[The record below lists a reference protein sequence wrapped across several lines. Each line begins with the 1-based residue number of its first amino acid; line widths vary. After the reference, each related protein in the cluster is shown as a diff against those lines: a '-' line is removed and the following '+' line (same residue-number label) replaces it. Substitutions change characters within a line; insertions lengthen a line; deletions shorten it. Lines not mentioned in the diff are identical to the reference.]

1 MRLAGGAQP
10 IPALHASAHHD
21 ASPPSPQVAGGALP
35 AGELPRDALPALY
48 SLGLVRYDVPVA
60 ACDRIAVP
68 PLTGFVMNRVGHDYL
83 EKMLYEIF
91 VSNDEAMTVGEVAS
105 LLGQPLHASAHH
117 DASPPSPQ
125 VASLLGQPL
134 PRILRAVSI
143 ACLLGFAVKLTAPPL
158 SSPPPPRPSVTTAAS
173 SPVGSEHGAEP
184 KPLAEPAWHA
194 SWHHLAEGGGACKSR
209 AESRTESRAQIAEGG
224 GATPAPAAGDGAAAG
239 APRTAPAAQA
249 DEGTRTASE
258 SAPPLQR
265 IGLLV
270 DSKLAA
276 CLMMSN
282 LADGLK
288 QHAVTLYEVGKSP
301 TPLMASDGL

>member
-1 MRLAGGAQP
+1 
-10 IPALHASAHHD
+10 
-21 ASPPSPQVAGGALP
+21 
-35 AGELPRDALPALY
+35 
-48 SLGLVRYDVPVA
+48 
-60 ACDRIAVP
+60 
-68 PLTGFVMNRVGHDYL
+68 
-83 EKMLYEIF
+83 

-105 LLGQPLHASAHH
+105 LLGHSLHASAHH
-117 DASPPSPQ
+117 DAIPPFPQ

-158 SSPPPPRPSVTTAAS
+158 SSPPPPRPTAATTASTPA
-173 SPVGSEHGAEP
+173 GSENGAEP

-209 AESRTESRAQIAEGG
+209 ADIAEGG
-224 GATPAPAAGDGAAAG
+224 GATPDPAAAGDGAAAG
-239 APRTAPAAQA
+239 APRTAPEAPA

-258 SAPPLQR
+258 AAPPLQR

-288 QHAVTLYEVGKSP
+288 QHAVTLYEVGKIP
-301 TPLMASDGL
+301 NASDCL

>member
-1 MRLAGGAQP
+1 MRLAGGALP
-10 IPALHASAHHD
+10 VPALHASAHHD

-68 PLTGFVMNRVGHDYL
+68 PLKGFVMNRVGHDYL
-83 EKMLYEIF
+83 EKMLYEVF

-105 LLGQPLHASAHH
+105 LLGHSLHASAHH
-117 DASPPSPQ
+117 DAIPPSPQ

-158 SSPPPPRPSVTTAAS
+158 SSPPPPRPTAATTASTSA
-173 SPVGSEHGAEP
+173 GSENGAEP
-184 KPLAEPAWHA
+184 KLLAEPAWHA

-209 AESRTESRAQIAEGG
+209 AESRADIAEGG
-224 GATPAPAAGDGAAAG
+224 GATPDPAAAGDGAAAG
-239 APRTAPAAQA
+239 APRTAPEAPA

-258 SAPPLQR
+258 AAPPLQR

-288 QHAVTLYEVGKSP
+288 QHAVTLYEVGKIP
-301 TPLMASDGL
+301 NASDCL